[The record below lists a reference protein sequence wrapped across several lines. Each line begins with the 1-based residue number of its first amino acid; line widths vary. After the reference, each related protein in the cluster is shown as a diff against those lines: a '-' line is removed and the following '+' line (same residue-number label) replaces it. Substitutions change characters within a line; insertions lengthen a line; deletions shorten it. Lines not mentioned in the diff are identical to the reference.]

1 MGDLH
6 FLNWVRLV
14 VFTFDRIS
22 RFTIYELRFTN
33 EDLRAIPL
41 RQGFGGQPFAVF
53 PRLPL
58 PTIGSSI
65 TLVGS
70 DADHRLTL
78 DSFIQKSID
87 PIIQYLSVKYLCN
100 TLDFNRG

>member
-1 MGDLH
+1 LH
-6 FLNWVRLV
+6 FSNWVRLV
-14 VFTFDRIS
+14 VFTFDRITEF
-22 RFTIYELRFTN
+22 RELRIAN
-33 EDLRAIPL
+33 EDLRANPL
-41 RQGFGGQPFAVF
+41 RQGFGGQAFAVF
-53 PRLPL
+53 ARLPL

-87 PIIQYLSVKYLCN
+87 SIIQYLSVKYLCN